1 MKKQEECRDPSLPH
15 KNGSKV
21 KKENKKKTNKEKN
34 GGSEKKK
41 EEEECHV
48 PNLPPGIVLP
58 MEWPYPDSF

>member
-1 MKKQEECRDPSLPH
+1 MKKEEECRDPSSPH

-21 KKENKKKTNKEKN
+21 KKENKKKKINKEKN
-34 GGSEKKK
+34 GESEKKK
-41 EEEECHV
+41 EEECHV

>member
-1 MKKQEECRDPSLPH
+1 MKKE
-15 KNGSKV
+15 NGSKV
-21 KKENKKKTNKEKN
+21 KKENKKKKINEKKN
-34 GGSEKKK
+34 GESEKKEK